1 MKQPIKVV
9 FLLKIFKDE
18 LEMKEIFNGVFSAFG
33 GAIGSVLGGFDG
45 FLYAL
50 ILFVVV
56 DYITGVFVAIDKKT
70 LSSATGFRGIA
81 KKVIIFC
88 LVAVANSIDLYVI
101 GTGCV
106 IRTAVIFFYLSN
118 EGISIL
124 ENTAALGLPVPKKLK
139 KVLEQI
145 KEEADDE
152 SAE

>member
-9 FLLKIFKDE
+9 FLLKIFKE
-18 LEMKEIFNGVFSAFG
+18 GIEMKEIGNGVFAAFG
-33 GAIGSVLGGFDG
+33 GAIGAVLGGFDG

-56 DYITGVFVAIDKKT
+56 DYITGVYVAIDKKT